1 MSLRPTVSITLLTLA
16 LAAVGCT
23 AGEPGADAFGNF
35 EATEVRV
42 SAEVGGRLLEF
53 PVEAGQTLAA
63 GATVARGE
71 TTALELEQAQLA
83 ARHQATLSRRQAVD
97 AQIATLQEQQR
108 LAVAELAR
116 TEALVADQAAT
127 PQQLDRVR
135 SEAAVLEQRIR
146 EARAQYP
153 TIADEA
159 AVVDA
164 QMASLEDR
172 IARAAVVNP
181 VAGTV
186 LTVYAEPGE
195 LVAPGQRLYD
205 IADLSALKL
214 RAYVSGAQLA
224 RLTLGQSVEV
234 AIDQDGDSLRFLPGE
249 IVWIASEA
257 EFTPST
263 LQTREERVDRVYAF
277 KVRVANPD
285 GVLKIGMPGEVYLRR
300 DGGS

>member
-1 MSLRPTVSITLLTLA
+1 MSLRPTVAITLLTLA

-71 TTALELEQAQLA
+71 TAALELEQAQLA

-205 IADLSALKL
+205 IADLSALEL
-214 RAYVSGAQLA
+214 RAYVSGGQLA
-224 RLTLGQSVEV
+224 QLTLGQSVEV

>member
-42 SAEVGGRLLEF
+42 AAEVGGRLLEF

-153 TIADEA
+153 TLADEA